1 MFGFVPSPL
10 NNQSLVDIRRL
21 VILLLLHRKSL
32 ITDHI
37 LYNKKRPPNNH
48 QGERLVYAL
57 QNRYFPFLRNA
68 YRK

>member
-1 MFGFVPSPL
+1 ML
-10 NNQSLVDIRRL
+10 CDRYEAANNVGGERKYLIWK
-21 VILLLLHRKSL
+21 LLHRKSL

-37 LYNKKRPPNNH
+37 LYNKKRPPYTL

-57 QNRYFPFLRNA
+57 QNRYFPFLHNA